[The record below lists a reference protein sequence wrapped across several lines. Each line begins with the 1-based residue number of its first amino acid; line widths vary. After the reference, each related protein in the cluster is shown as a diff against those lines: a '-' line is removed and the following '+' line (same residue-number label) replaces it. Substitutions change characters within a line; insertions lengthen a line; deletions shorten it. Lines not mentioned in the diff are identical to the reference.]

1 MGMGRNSS
9 RIASRRLAT
18 SSKESGNYRE
28 DLDEGKLIYC
38 EIKEI
43 LNGWHYLVQ
52 FPCMRIQH

>member
-28 DLDEGKLIYC
+28 DLDEGKLAFFIT
-38 EIKEI
+38 K
-43 LNGWHYLVQ
+43 LNGWL
-52 FPCMRIQH
+52 FRIIY